1 VRAFSLFFLVYIR
14 QKLKELCVLEDQFCK
29 RNKTMPPIQI
39 LKNEKYENE
48 SSETNEKHGFQNY
61 NKFLHF
67 T

>member
-1 VRAFSLFFLVYIR
+1 
-14 QKLKELCVLEDQFCK
+14 
-29 RNKTMPPIQI
+29 MPPIQI